1 MRMLLV
7 IAVCAFIS
15 SCKSSSSRF
24 NWHDRLSVMPT
35 EAELVG
41 SYRLLKAD
49 PEAAPL
55 IEMGYTAI
63 DCGVDLKPDHTFSAF
78 RLPGCCLH
86 GWDERAYP
94 FTGGLY
100 SVSGKWAIVKTDAV
114 FDIELTIESITE
126 HTGLTISDPERAS
139 ERKPPLSRKVSLIQG
154 SPIDLGFEVFDG
166 DFWPVRLARAT
177 VINQSAE
184 QAAP

>member
-1 MRMLLV
+1 
-7 IAVCAFIS
+7 
-15 SCKSSSSRF
+15 
-24 NWHDRLSVMPT
+24 MPT

-49 PEAAPL
+49 PEATPL

-63 DCGVDLKPDHTFSAF
+63 DCGVNLKPDRTFSAF
-78 RLPGCCLH
+78 RLPGCFLH

-100 SVSGKWAIVKTDAV
+100 SMSGKWAIVKTEAV

-126 HTGLTISDPERAS
+126 HTGLTISDPER
-139 ERKPPLSRKVSLIQG
+139 KPRPSLKVSFIQG

-166 DFWPVRLARAT
+166 DFWPVRLARTA

-184 QAAP
+184 QDASGNRR